1 MFSHS
6 PQHNITYSITL
17 RKKEVIGHFMCTH
30 FTLFYLFL
38 TTIQMR
44 AVDIQLFVI
53 CMFHRGALA
62 CSVPAGGV
70 YLTMILASRRYLLD
84 QNSKLFVLSSR
95 ATIFSCIYIP
105 LLFGFQLE
113 NGIVISCFVESEM
126 NLSHEHIICSFSHLI
141 FLCANFCLTFMHGL
155 ELYPSFCTFFCTH
168 NLSGVFTLSS
178 CNDRKG
184 KVDICRAAV
193 IRFLVFFL

>member
-6 PQHNITYSITL
+6 PQHNVTYSITL

-84 QNSKLFVLSSR
+84 QNSKLFVLSSYAR
-95 ATIFSCIYIP
+95 YNFFVHIFPASIWFSTEKWHCNFLLRWIRDEFVTWTHYLFIFTFDIFVCELLSDIYAW
-105 LLFGFQLE
+105 
-113 NGIVISCFVESEM
+113 NG
-126 NLSHEHIICSFSHLI
+126 
-141 FLCANFCLTFMHGL
+141 
-155 ELYPSFCTFFCTH
+155 
-168 NLSGVFTLSS
+168 TLSI
-178 CNDRKG
+178 
-184 KVDICRAAV
+184 VLHL
-193 IRFLVFFL
+193 FLHA

>member
-1 MFSHS
+1 
-6 PQHNITYSITL
+6 
-17 RKKEVIGHFMCTH
+17 MCTH
-30 FTLFYLFL
+30 FFL

-44 AVDIQLFVI
+44 AVDIHLFVI

-62 CSVPAGGV
+62 RSVPAGGV

-95 ATIFSCIYIP
+95 ATIFSCIYFP

-126 NLSHEHIICSFSHLI
+126 NLSHEHIICSFSHFHIWYFCVRTFVWHLCMGWNFI
-141 FLCANFCLTFMHGL
+141 HRFAPFFARIICQAFLLWARVMTGRENWTSV
-155 ELYPSFCTFFCTH
+155 EQQ
-168 NLSGVFTLSS
+168 
-178 CNDRKG
+178 
-184 KVDICRAAV
+184 
-193 IRFLVFFL
+193 